1 MARIKLPDGE
11 LPERYRV
18 FSLQPAFGKALAGL
32 SEAIYEKSILD
43 KRVREAVRMRIAQI
57 NQCHIC
63 LGYRFPELQAQGV
76 DEAFYAAVG
85 DWRHSEVFSEREKT
99 AIEYAERFLLDHA
112 NIDDA
117 LFGRLQQHFSAAE
130 IFDLSGVIA
139 GLMANGR
146 ILQVLQ
152 VETSCSLSDPA

>member
-1 MARIKLPDGE
+1 MARITLPAGK

-18 FSLQPAFGKALAGL
+18 FSLQPDLGKALAGL
-32 SEAIYEKSILD
+32 SEAVYEKSMLD

-63 LGYRFPELQAQGV
+63 LDYRFPELQALGI
-76 DEAFYAAVG
+76 DEAFYAAVS
-85 DWRHSEVFSEREKT
+85 DWRNATVFSEKEKI
-99 AIEYAERFLLDHA
+99 AIEFAEKFLLDHLSM
-112 NIDDA
+112 DDT
-117 LFGRLQQHFSAAE
+117 FFSRVQQHFTSE
-130 IFDLSGVIA
+130 DIFDLSAVVA

-152 VETSCSLSDPA
+152 VEQACSINNV